1 MPILQC
7 VKVQRETA
15 GLCCA
20 SGKVKLDP
28 LLTPPQPLK
37 TLFDGSDPD
46 SSHFLQHILEYNNC
60 FRMTSLELISLR
72 RRLHADL
79 QALER
84 MPSDTHKICHRGLY
98 PQQVNMCEDS
108 MHPPMMLLQLLLAI
122 QPNHDIVVQRSNIIM
137 HRVNETHRLYDA
149 LQYPII
155 YWQGQDGY
163 DITLKM
169 VDPITEYWTTDDSPI
184 NHIGSPRHMHE
195 YAQDAMTTIEFWVTH
210 VVGYVPVEW
219 QRGLPRSYPNL
230 VAGTNYIQMKW
241 MTSYQLEIPDP
252 VTDPRRHDIVTTGRW
267 LWTACGY

>member
-60 FRMTSLELISLR
+60 FRMTSFGANIIREAASCRLARADCTPTGEHVR
-72 RRLHADL
+72 RFNA
-79 QALER
+79 
-84 MPSDTHKICHRGLY
+84 PT
-98 PQQVNMCEDS
+98 VNDVA
-108 MHPPMMLLQLLLAI
+108 AI
-122 QPNHDIVVQRSNIIM
+122 IVGDPTKSRDIVVQRRTISCIVKRDTSFVRCVTIS
-137 HRVNETHRLYDA
+137 
-149 LQYPII
+149 II

-169 VDPITEYWTTDDSPI
+169 VDPITGYQRIKSKRNELLCVSYDDS
-184 NHIGSPRHMHE
+184 
-195 YAQDAMTTIEFWVTH
+195 YT
-210 VVGYVPVEW
+210 
-219 QRGLPRSYPNL
+219 
-230 VAGTNYIQMKW
+230 
-241 MTSYQLEIPDP
+241 
-252 VTDPRRHDIVTTGRW
+252 
-267 LWTACGY
+267 